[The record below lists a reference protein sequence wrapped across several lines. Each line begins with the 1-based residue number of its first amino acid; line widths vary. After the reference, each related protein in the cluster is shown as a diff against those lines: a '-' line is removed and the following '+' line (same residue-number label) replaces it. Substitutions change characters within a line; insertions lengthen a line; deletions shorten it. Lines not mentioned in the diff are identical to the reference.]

1 MTAST
6 WLSLLAICVL
16 GAMSPGP
23 TLAVVMKNTVQGSK
37 SHGIATAVAHAAG
50 VGIYAFSVAAGIGV
64 VIVQS
69 PVLFKGVTWGGAAYL
84 MWLGIKS
91 ICSQVSLLNGTNF
104 SSSLTIKQAAIDG
117 FLITFLNPKIAV
129 FFLALF
135 SQFVT
140 PQTTLT
146 TQALMALM
154 ATLCDGIWYCTVA
167 SVAGHDKVLPFLR
180 KKAALINRLC
190 GGLLILVALRI
201 LII

>member
-1 MTAST
+1 MTASA

-16 GAMSPGP
+16 GAISPGP
-23 TLAVVMKNTVQGSK
+23 TLAVVMKNTIQGSK
-37 SHGIATAVAHAAG
+37 THGLATAVAHAAG

-64 VIVQS
+64 VIIQS

-91 ICSQVSLLNGTNF
+91 IRSQASLLNGTSF
-104 SSSLTIKQAAIDG
+104 SNSLTLKQAAIDG

-154 ATLCDGIWYCTVA
+154 ATLCDGTWYCTVA

-180 KKAALINRLC
+180 KKAALINQLC

>member
-6 WLSLLAICVL
+6 WLSLLAICLL

-37 SHGIATAVAHAAG
+37 SHGLATAVAHAAG

-64 VIVQS
+64 VIIQS
-69 PVLFKGVTWGGAAYL
+69 PVLFKGVTWGGTAYL

-91 ICSQVSLLNGTNF
+91 IRSQTSLLNGTSF
-104 SSSLTIKQAAIDG
+104 SSPLKLKQAAIDG

-154 ATLCDGIWYCTVA
+154 ATLCDGIWYYTVA
-167 SVAGHDKVLPFLR
+167 SLAGHDKVLPSLR
-180 KKAALINRLC
+180 KKAVLINRLC

-201 LII
+201 LFI

>member
-1 MTAST
+1 MTASA

-16 GAMSPGP
+16 GAISPGP
-23 TLAVVMKNTVQGSK
+23 TLAVVMKNTIQGSK
-37 SHGIATAVAHAAG
+37 THGLATAVAHAAG

-64 VIVQS
+64 VIIQS

-91 ICSQVSLLNGTNF
+91 IRSQASLLNGTSF
-104 SSSLTIKQAAIDG
+104 SNSLTLKQAAIDG

-154 ATLCDGIWYCTVA
+154 ATLCDGTWYCTVA